1 LTLMND
7 AGFFELAQNLATQI
21 EAEGMV
27 AAFRRC
33 TSRHPSD
40 EELALLAGLTSLD
53 AARVLLNL
61 DETISRE

>member
-1 LTLMND
+1 MMND
-7 AGFFELAQNLATQI
+7 AGLFELAQQLATRI
-21 EAEGMV
+21 EAEGLV

-33 TSRHPSD
+33 TSRRPD
-40 EELALLAGLTSLD
+40 DDELAVLSGLSPLD